1 LFAEENVSIRQ
12 GVGLVL
18 VVIGIVALVWG
29 GVFWTDR
36 DTILD
41 AGPLEIATENRDG
54 VAVPPVLGAIALV
67 AGVVLLI
74 LPRRTART

>member
-74 LPRRTART
+74 LPSRTART